1 MADLLEVCVVLAV
14 RVCAVAGAVV
24 SPHAALAAYCVV
36 NHASLFH
43 ALLVWF
49 SPPAGVLAW
58 ALETDVVAH
67 RPGVFM
73 LLALWPWPDALAALV
88 RALTQAAQTVLERVY
103 RLASAHHQQT
113 EQHRQEVARWNGTV
127 SVLKE
132 RASGQEYALLKKMLC
147 GDLCSALNSIQ
158 LAQLEERLLQARSI
172 LTDRMLSLSAS
183 PGGCNKEKPN
193 PMP

>member
-1 MADLLEVCVVLAV
+1 MAALLEVGVVLAV

-36 NHASLFH
+36 HHASLFH

-73 LLALWPWPDALAALV
+73 VLALWPWPDALATLV
-88 RALTQAAQTVLERVY
+88 RALTHAAKAALERVR
-103 RLASAHHQQT
+103 RLACAQ
-113 EQHRQEVARWNGTV
+113 EQPTKLRTQRTARWNHTV
-127 SVLKE
+127 AVLKA
-132 RASGQEYALLKKMLC
+132 RAQGQEYALLKKMLR
-147 GDLCSALNSIQ
+147 GDLCSALNSAQ
-158 LAQLEERLLQARSI
+158 LAQLEERLQQARN
-172 LTDRMLSLSAS
+172 LLEDRKLSLATG
-183 PGGCNKEKPN
+183 PGGSNQGAN
-193 PMP
+193 DAL